1 MRRIHSCYDAERKD
15 QSLNALAL
23 TWSRGQNKSHNGNS
37 VNLVDLPR
45 YEATKL
51 PIASPLFSDLY
62 LAF

>member
-1 MRRIHSCYDAERKD
+1 MRRIHSWNDAENTD
-15 QSLNALAL
+15 QSINAIQL
-23 TWSRGQNKSHNGNS
+23 TLFRKKNKSPDGNS